1 MGGVKEFR
9 FRHEPVILVTTVFA
23 FAALEKFK
31 RAARDGFID
40 LTGLLQGSVD
50 SHRSCLWRAWHRPH
64 RDCGSRA
71 HECTLFFRY
80 ILIFGLCEQKLD
92 VRQALAPLAFVS
104 FASFVSC
111 NCFCSVDSLL
121 ISIRFGNA

>member
-1 MGGVKEFR
+1 MVRRKLRVHLRGSRGPRPQDDYVVTVFDIKMGCVKEFR
-9 FRHEPVILVTTVFA
+9 FRHEPVILVATVFA

-40 LTGLLQGSVD
+40 PTGLLQGSVD

-80 ILIFGLCEQKLD
+80 ILILVCASKGLT
-92 VRQALAPLAFVS
+92 FVKHW
-104 FASFVSC
+104 
-111 NCFCSVDSLL
+111 
-121 ISIRFGNA
+121 